1 MYTYGTDMIPYSLCF
16 LGFSGM
22 DRFNF
27 FFFLRIEIIVERYA
41 MKLSLKVV
49 DALTLIEC
57 FPPPSQDINQIS
69 SYIGFRVGG
78 DLVLQ
83 HLEYIA
89 I

>member
-1 MYTYGTDMIPYSLCF
+1 MVQIWF
-16 LGFSGM
+16 LILYVSWAFLVWTGLI
-22 DRFNF
+22 F
-27 FFFLRIEIIVERYA
+27 FFFGCIESLVERYA

-57 FPPPSQDINQIS
+57 FPPPFQDINQIS